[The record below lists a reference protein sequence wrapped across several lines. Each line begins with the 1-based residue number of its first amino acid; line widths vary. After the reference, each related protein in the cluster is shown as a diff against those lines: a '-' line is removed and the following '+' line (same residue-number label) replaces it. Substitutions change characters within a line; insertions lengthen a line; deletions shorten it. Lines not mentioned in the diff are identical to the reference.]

1 MAPGNS
7 ASRRHTQGL
16 AGAPA
21 GCLPTH
27 YRHHTTE
34 LESLCKCLDN
44 VMVYDPQSGGTG
56 GLHASPLLV
65 CGPQAHN
72 SSQATAQRRARALP
86 CTGGGLGERPAPP
99 PCCHSDSFTQGVSRS
114 RESAYGQQR
123 SLVPMA
129 TEPPSCFQGNQGLS
143 VAVATATPMGS
154 VSHTVLPTQ
163 RGSWASRTEEPGAA
177 SARTQVPAQPGSQVE
192 SLGPKSP
199 CFLLSPV
206 HQPVMSSA
214 SSEPGNGDSAEQSQ
228 LGLDTVIKVSA
239 VATLQHPPGSGG

>member
-1 MAPGNS
+1 MHDPGAGPPEVAPGNS

-56 GLHASPLLV
+56 DLHAAPLLV

-72 SSQATAQRRARALP
+72 SSQATAKRRARALP

-177 SARTQVPAQPGSQVE
+177 SARTQVWGQCSDAGPSPARVPGGE
-192 SLGPKSP
+192 SRAKEP
-199 CFLLSPV
+199 LLSLESCAP
-206 HQPVMSSA
+206 A
-214 SSEPGNGDSAEQSQ
+214 RDEFR
-228 LGLDTVIKVSA
+228 
-239 VATLQHPPGSGG
+239 LQ